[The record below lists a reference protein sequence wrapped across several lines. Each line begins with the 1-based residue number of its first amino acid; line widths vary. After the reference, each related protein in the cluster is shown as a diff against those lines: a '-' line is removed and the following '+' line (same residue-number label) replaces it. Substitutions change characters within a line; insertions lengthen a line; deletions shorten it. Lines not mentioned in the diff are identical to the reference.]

1 MDTFE
6 NNDAFQP
13 AQEEATDREPAFQP
27 EPPAP
32 QPEQPVSQQAPV
44 TEPRQTATQPQ
55 QPSAETQDTLYH
67 GSGTGRRESPYG
79 ENARPF
85 YGYTQPRQEEYAP
98 RGYYQQPRY
107 QGSYYQNPPQQAPGS
122 RAGQPNYYQ
131 PGYYPPQTPPPKPP
145 VKRKKEHKKGGIWK
159 SIVAA
164 VLILAL
170 VGGSCYA
177 TGTVI
182 NQKWESRTQQI
193 TDSFNN
199 QLENLQ
205 QQLDSYSNDATGTSV
220 SGTAN
225 TNTSGGG
232 LTPAQVY
239 AQNVQSVVAIS
250 STVTTSY
257 YGQTA
262 SGTSTGSGFIVT
274 EDGYVVTNYHV
285 VEDATSISVTTNSGD
300 IYSAKLVGGD
310 STNDVAVLK
319 VEAQNLPAVKI
330 GSSSDLIVGDQVV
343 AVGNPLGEL
352 TNTLTVGYVSA
363 KDRMVTTDGF
373 AINMLQTDAAIN
385 SGNSGGPLFNMNGE
399 VVGITSAKYS
409 GESSSGATIEG
420 IGFAIPIDDVYSIVE
435 DLIQYGYVTGAYL
448 GVSVSD
454 MDSSAASYYGM
465 PVGAYVREV
474 TEGYAAQKAGLQVKD
489 IIVAIGE
496 YEVNGVTAL
505 TRALRHFKAGD
516 TTTITVFRSGVELV
530 LTITMDEK
538 PDTTQSLIPQS
549 NTKP

>member
-6 NNDAFQP
+6 NNDVL
-13 AQEEATDREPAFQP
+13 QP
-27 EPPAP
+27 EREEELPRAFSSPTEQPAP
-32 QPEQPVSQQAPV
+32 QTEQTTQPAPAA
-44 TEPRQTATQPQ
+44 EPRQVPPQPQ
-55 QPSAETQDTLYH
+55 QPPVEAQDTLYR
-67 GSGTGRRESPYG
+67 GSGAGRRESPYG
-79 ENARPF
+79 ENPQTA
-85 YGYTQPRQEEYAP
+85 YGYTQPRQDGYGSQ
-98 RGYYQQPRY
+98 GYYQQPRY
-107 QGSYYQNPPQQAPGS
+107 QDGYQNPQQQAPY
-122 RAGQPNYYQ
+122 RPAGQPNYYQ
-131 PGYYPPQTPPPKPP
+131 PGYYAPQTPPPKPP
-145 VKRKKEHKKGGIWK
+145 VKRKKEHKKGGVWK

-164 VLILAL
+164 VLILVL

-177 TGTVI
+177 TAAVVDRR
-182 NQKWESRTQQI
+182 WEDRTRQI

-199 QLENLQ
+199 QLEEMQ
-205 QQLDSYSNDATGTSV
+205 KQIDAHSNDATGTSV

-225 TNTSGGG
+225 TNASGEG

-239 AQNVQSVVAIS
+239 AQNVQSVVAIA

-257 YGQTA
+257 YGQTT
-262 SGTSTGSGFIVT
+262 SGTSTGSGFIIT

-285 VEDATSISVTTNSGD
+285 VEDATAISVTTNAGEV
-300 IYSAKLVGGD
+300 YAATLVGGD

-319 VEAQNLPAVKI
+319 VEGKDLPTVKI

-409 GESSSGATIEG
+409 GSSSSGATIEG

-454 MDSSAASYYGM
+454 MDSAAANYYGM

-474 TEGYAAQKAGLQVKD
+474 TEGYAAQKAGLQPKD

-505 TRALRHFKAGD
+505 TRALRHFRAGD
-516 TTTITVFRSGVELV
+516 TTTITVFRSGVEMV

-538 PDTTQSLIPQS
+538 PDTTQTTLPQS
-549 NTKP
+549 TIKP